1 MSIAPI
7 PAVQAEQRRAS
18 DVLVDYEMFVD
29 AIAVNPAQRSQR
41 RTAARRFL
49 EHHGDPQRWL
59 DERPTAARLVDLH
72 RLKAW
77 PWLTWLII
85 DRRVRVDLELL
96 LAKPGGVDLGVW
108 WTLANQADVTTAT
121 ETAAGL
127 GWSPNWTRQV
137 LQHTA
142 PVLCLWLDKPLSALT
157 DDDFDRATIEAGRV
171 NVAASTADRF
181 AKRCAGLRQMCFQQ
195 GIIDQPPEDP
205 RPRARSAAEH
215 AGEIAQ
221 PEIRRDVVRYAE
233 TITTTLRPT
242 TRQGRIKAIRVLCD
256 WLAEH
261 HPDVTRLDQLDRT
274 RHIEP
279 FLAWARTRPWRG
291 QNGTGKTVG
300 LTVFHQDVVD
310 LRVFFEDIAEWCWPT
325 APTRRLFFL
334 GDIPRM
340 PDALP
345 RALPPAVDRDLM
357 AAVGRLE
364 DRFARVGIGLLRA
377 TGMRAG
383 ELLDLELG
391 CIVDFEARGS
401 WLKVPVGK
409 LGTERMV
416 PLEPETVALFD
427 EWIDHRGPHRPIP
440 HPRDGHLADFVF
452 CERGRRIG
460 QHRLRV
466 GLKHAVA
473 DVGIT
478 DASGAPLRVTL
489 HQLRHTFGTSLVN
502 AGMSLPALM
511 ALLGHVTPEMT
522 LRYAKVASP
531 TIRDAYD
538 TAMAK
543 VRGRRPLYVIPAGA
557 TTAVPAKVDWLH
569 DEMLKT
575 RLAHGFCSRDPIA
588 GACNYANICEQCDNF
603 VPDPE
608 RADLI
613 TEQLADIV
621 VLRDDAEARGW
632 TDEAARHD
640 RVVNDLNRHLRHL
653 DRKPTRD

>member
-1 MSIAPI
+1 VTATAAATPLAARRTVD
-7 PAVQAEQRRAS
+7 AVA
-18 DVLVDYEMFVD
+18 DYDAFVD
-29 AIAVNPAQRSQR
+29 AIGLNPAQRSQR
-41 RTAARRFL
+41 RRAARRFL
-49 EHHGDPQRWL
+49 ERHGDPQRWL
-59 DERPTAARLVDLH
+59 DERPTPARLVDLH

-85 DRRVRVDLELL
+85 DRRVTVDLELL
-96 LAKPGGVDLGVW
+96 LAKPGGVDIGIW
-108 WTLANQADVTTAT
+108 WTLANQADIATAT
-121 ETAAGL
+121 TTAAGL
-127 GWSPNWTRQV
+127 GWSSNWTRQV
-137 LQHTA
+137 LGHTA
-142 PVLCLWLDKPLSALT
+142 PALCLWLDKPLAALT
-157 DDDFDRATIEAGRV
+157 DDDFDLAAAEAARV
-171 NVAASTADRF
+171 NVAAATADRF
-181 AKRCAGLRQMCFQQ
+181 SKRCAGLRQVCFQQ
-195 GIIDQPPEDP
+195 GIVDRQPVDP
-205 RPRARSAAEH
+205 RPRARTAAEH
-215 AGEIAQ
+215 ASEITQ
-221 PEIRRDVVRYAE
+221 TDIRRDVVRYAT

-242 TRQGRIKAIRVLCD
+242 TGQGRIKAIRVLCD

-261 HPDVTRLDQLDRT
+261 HPEVIRLDQLDRT

-279 FLAWARTRPWRG
+279 FLTWARTRPWRG
-291 QNGTGKTVG
+291 RNGAGRTVG
-300 LTVFHQDVVD
+300 LTVFHQDVID
-310 LRVFFEDIAEWCWPT
+310 LRVFFEDIAEWRWPT
-325 APTRRLFFL
+325 APARRLFFL

-345 RALPPAVDRDLM
+345 RALPPAIDRDLM
-357 AAVGRLE
+357 AAVAQLD

-391 CIVDFEARGS
+391 CIVDFDARGS

-416 PLEPETVALFD
+416 PLEADTVALFD
-427 EWIDHRGPHRPIP
+427 EWMEHRGPHRQIP
-440 HPRDGHLADFVF
+440 HPRDAHLADFVF

-466 GLKHAVA
+466 GLKQAA
-473 DVGIT
+473 T
-478 DASGAPLRVTL
+478 DAGLTDPAGEPLRVTL

-538 TAMAK
+538 TAMTK
-543 VRGRRPLYVIPAGA
+543 VRGRRPIYVIPAGA
-557 TTAVPAKVDWLH
+557 TAAVPAKVDWLH

-575 RLAHGFCSRDPIA
+575 RVAHGFCSRDPIA
-588 GACNYANICEQCDNF
+588 GACGYANVCEQCDNF
-603 VPDPE
+603 VPDPN
-608 RADLI
+608 RVDVLD
-613 TEQLADIV
+613 EQHADIV
-621 VLRDDAEARGW
+621 ALRDDAQARGW

-640 RVVNDLNRHLRHL
+640 RVANDLEQHLRRL
-653 DRKPTRD
+653 NRKPTHD

>member
-1 MSIAPI
+1 M
-7 PAVQAEQRRAS
+7 
-18 DVLVDYEMFVD
+18 
-29 AIAVNPAQRSQR
+29 
-41 RTAARRFL
+41 
-49 EHHGDPQRWL
+49 
-59 DERPTAARLVDLH
+59 
-72 RLKAW
+72 
-77 PWLTWLII
+77 
-85 DRRVRVDLELL
+85 
-96 LAKPGGVDLGVW
+96 
-108 WTLANQADVTTAT
+108 
-121 ETAAGL
+121 
-127 GWSPNWTRQV
+127 
-137 LQHTA
+137 
-142 PVLCLWLDKPLSALT
+142 
-157 DDDFDRATIEAGRV
+157 
-171 NVAASTADRF
+171 
-181 AKRCAGLRQMCFQQ
+181 
-195 GIIDQPPEDP
+195 
-205 RPRARSAAEH
+205 
-215 AGEIAQ
+215 
-221 PEIRRDVVRYAE
+221 
-233 TITTTLRPT
+233 RPT
-242 TRQGRIKAIRVLCD
+242 TGQGRIKAIRVLCD

-261 HPDVTRLDQLDRT
+261 HPDVARLDQLDRT

-291 QNGTGKTVG
+291 RNGAGKTVG

-310 LRVFFEDIAEWCWPT
+310 LRVFFEDIAEWGWPT

-357 AAVGRLE
+357 AAVARLD

-416 PLEPETVALFD
+416 PLEPDTVALFD
-427 EWIDHRGPHRPIP
+427 EWISTSRSSPADPAPTRRPP
-440 HPRDGHLADFVF
+440 G
-452 CERGRRIG
+452 
-460 QHRLRV
+460 RLRV
-466 GLKHAVA
+466 LRTRPPDRQAPPPRRPPDKPSP
-473 DVGIT
+473 T
-478 DASGAPLRVTL
+478 PASPTRPARPLRVTL

-543 VRGRRPLYVIPAGA
+543 VHGRRPLYVIPAGA

-588 GACNYANICEQCDNF
+588 GACGYANICEQCDNF
-603 VPDPE
+603 VPDPN
-608 RADLI
+608 RADVLD
-613 TEQLADIV
+613 EQLADIV
-621 VLRDDAEARGW
+621 VLRDDAETRGW

-640 RVVNDLNRHLRHL
+640 RVANDLE
-653 DRKPTRD
+653 PTPPPPRPKAHQ

>member
-7 PAVQAEQRRAS
+7 PAVQVEQRRAS

-242 TRQGRIKAIRVLCD
+242 ACFR
-256 WLAEH
+256 
-261 HPDVTRLDQLDRT
+261 
-274 RHIEP
+274 
-279 FLAWARTRPWRG
+279 
-291 QNGTGKTVG
+291 
-300 LTVFHQDVVD
+300 
-310 LRVFFEDIAEWCWPT
+310 
-325 APTRRLFFL
+325 PTRR
-334 GDIPRM
+334 R
-340 PDALP
+340 
-345 RALPPAVDRDLM
+345 
-357 AAVGRLE
+357 
-364 DRFARVGIGLLRA
+364 
-377 TGMRAG
+377 
-383 ELLDLELG
+383 
-391 CIVDFEARGS
+391 C
-401 WLKVPVGK
+401 
-409 LGTERMV
+409 
-416 PLEPETVALFD
+416 
-427 EWIDHRGPHRPIP
+427 
-440 HPRDGHLADFVF
+440 
-452 CERGRRIG
+452 
-460 QHRLRV
+460 
-466 GLKHAVA
+466 
-473 DVGIT
+473 
-478 DASGAPLRVTL
+478 
-489 HQLRHTFGTSLVN
+489 
-502 AGMSLPALM
+502 
-511 ALLGHVTPEMT
+511 
-522 LRYAKVASP
+522 
-531 TIRDAYD
+531 
-538 TAMAK
+538 
-543 VRGRRPLYVIPAGA
+543 
-557 TTAVPAKVDWLH
+557 
-569 DEMLKT
+569 
-575 RLAHGFCSRDPIA
+575 
-588 GACNYANICEQCDNF
+588 
-603 VPDPE
+603 
-608 RADLI
+608 
-613 TEQLADIV
+613 
-621 VLRDDAEARGW
+621 
-632 TDEAARHD
+632 
-640 RVVNDLNRHLRHL
+640 
-653 DRKPTRD
+653 